1 MAPVYPRWPP
11 FLSRAGGGQPRRAAP
26 RAGSITPGPGPEA
39 RGAAAGAAGGGRR
52 TPAAGRGAGT
62 PRFLVPSLR
71 EGRPPPPGRPFFFV
85 VVCTSGAGLRG
96 RAAFVR
102 VAALQQ
108 VSRRG
113 CREARRA
120 VCYGAWLRSL
130 SSREGAPRGGAWRCW
145 PRGTRSPGAVGAR
158 GRSRPGCGT
167 PGRAACLQAAGR
179 PERTAKGLF
188 RRERERSAAPR
199 HGRLDPLMLRA
210 PMVTRDRAALVAD
223 SDP

>member
-1 MAPVYPRWPP
+1 M
-11 FLSRAGGGQPRRAAP
+11 
-26 RAGSITPGPGPEA
+26 
-39 RGAAAGAAGGGRR
+39 
-52 TPAAGRGAGT
+52 
-62 PRFLVPSLR
+62 
-71 EGRPPPPGRPFFFV
+71 
-85 VVCTSGAGLRG
+85 RG

-145 PRGTRSPGAVGAR
+145 PRGTRSPGAFGAR

-223 SDP
+223 FALTQTSAVSDP

>member
-1 MAPVYPRWPP
+1 M
-11 FLSRAGGGQPRRAAP
+11 P

-71 EGRPPPPGRPFFFV
+71 EGRPPPPGRPFFCCCLYFW
-85 VVCTSGAGLRG
+85 CGFERSRC
-96 RAAFVR
+96 VR
-102 VAALQQ
+102 T
-108 VSRRG
+108 RR
-113 CREARRA
+113 CSSASFP
-120 VCYGAWLRSL
+120 AWLQGG
-130 SSREGAPRGGAWRCW
+130 SSRCLLRCVAEKSVEPRRSPRGGAWRCW